1 MGLFDRG
8 VQMLLTTVGAFAAF
22 SLMTIA
28 VGTDYWL
35 YSRGVCKIKTNNE
48 NETSKKNEEV
58 MTHSGLWRTCCLEG
72 NFKGLCKQIDHF
84 PEDADYEADAAEYF
98 LRAVRASSIFPILSV
113 ILLFMGGL
121 CIAASEFYKSRHNI
135 ILSAGILFVS
145 AGLSNIIGM
154 IVYISAN
161 AGDPSKSDSK
171 KNSYSYGWSFYFG
184 ALSFIMA
191 EMVGV
196 LAVHMFIDRHR
207 ELRAANART
216 GRGISAGNADY
227 LQGSAITRIPSYR
240 YRYRRRSRSSSRS
253 TDPSHSRDASPVGL
267 KAFGALP
274 STDISMY
281 TLGRGGGDTLKA
293 SHGTPT
299 ATYNSERDHNFLQVH
314 NCIPKDAKDSHSNAA
329 NRRTTPV

>member
-1 MGLFDRG
+1 MECGNMGLFDRG

-35 YSRGVCKIKTNNE
+35 YSRGVCRSKSGND

-72 NFKGLCKQIDHF
+72 NFKGMCKQIDHF
-84 PEDADYEADAAEYF
+84 PEDTDYEADPSEYF

-135 ILSAGILFVS
+135 ILSAGIFFVS
-145 AGLSNIIGM
+145 AGLSNIIGI

-207 ELRAANART
+207 QLRIGTRAT
-216 GRGISAGNADY
+216 DY
-227 LQGSAITRIPSYR
+227 LQGSAVSRVPSYR

-253 TDPSHSRDASPVGL
+253 TDPAHSRDTSPLGL
-267 KAFGALP
+267 KGFGALP
-274 STDISMY
+274 STEISMY
-281 TLGRGGGDTLKA
+281 TLPRDTLKSGSGA
-293 SHGTPT
+293 PN
-299 ATYNSERDHNFLQVH
+299 ANAAYNSERDHNFLQVH
-314 NCIPKDAKDSHSNAA
+314 NCIQKDAKDSTLGNAAA

>member
-35 YSRGVCKIKTNNE
+35 YSRGVCKVKSNNE

-72 NFKGLCKQIDHF
+72 NFKGMCKQIDHF
-84 PEDADYEADAAEYF
+84 PEDTDYQADGAEYF

-113 ILLFMGGL
+113 IMLFMGGL

-135 ILSAGILFVS
+135 ILSAGIFFVS
-145 AGLSNIIGM
+145 AGLSNIIGI

-207 ELRAANART
+207 ELRQEAART
-216 GRGISAGNADY
+216 DY

-240 YRYRRRSRSSSRS
+240 YRYRRRSSSRS
-253 TDPSHSRDASPVGL
+253 TDPSHSRDNSPVGL
-267 KAFGALP
+267 KGFSALP
-274 STDISMY
+274 STEISMY
-281 TLGRGGGDTLKA
+281 TLSRGDTLKA

-299 ATYNSERDHNFLQVH
+299 TTYNSERDHNFLQVH
-314 NCIPKDAKDSHSNAA
+314 NCVSKDLKDSGHGNAA